1 MGAGVLLTIG
11 SLLYIIV
18 LAIVYFKKVK
28 LDSIENR
35 IFKRIII
42 SNIFGL
48 ILHLILFCLMLY
60 VGTESI
66 STIVVSKLYL
76 VYLITYMSLFTF
88 YVFAISAKEKVYI
101 VQNFKKIIAI
111 VVLIIAM
118 TSIFIFY
125 LPIQF
130 HDEIGKMYSYGL
142 AVQFVYVF
150 GFLMIMLNV
159 LFLLKNINQVLSKQ
173 YYPLFLYFLLG
184 LITTII
190 QYKYPYIQL
199 ITAKDTFIIFLMYF
213 TIENPDIKMAKDLA
227 YSKKIVEDSRDK
239 TMEMLDFMSSRLK
252 KLLNNMNN
260 IDSLDTDDPKE
271 IKKEFKSIQKQYLE
285 LTDDISGLIDLGKI
299 ESGYLELNKDEY
311 LTSDLSEDIKKILS
325 YSYKRQKVKTAI
337 EFDTDIPPVLYGDK
351 EKVEQMFLYTYEY
364 LVEIIKQGKLEI
376 KVDTIKVNNLCKL
389 KFILHSIDT
398 NIPSE
403 ESVEDIKYLK
413 VKKLAELINA
423 KFKYSDNNILEL
435 SIIQKVKDPYKLL
448 TQEIDN
454 ANIKYFNAQDKKVLI
469 ITNKIMD
476 TKELKLLLEPYHIEA
491 DSSRTFEE
499 AKEKMLGDTTYDLIF
514 IDDIIENKY
523 IMRKNPYEIKFLKKF
538 AGYEFKCIIMLRKRF
553 ADEYDYYFE
562 KGYDDYIVK
571 PIDKK
576 SLDNILIKYLKNK

>member
-48 ILHLILFCLMLY
+48 ILHLVLFCLMLY
-60 VGTESI
+60 VGTENVY
-66 STIVVSKLYL
+66 TIVVSKLYL

-125 LPIQF
+125 LPIEF
-130 HDEIGKMYSYGL
+130 HNEIGKMYSYGL

-199 ITAKDTFIIFLMYF
+199 ITAKDTFILFLMYF

-435 SIIQKVKDPYKLL
+435 SIIQKVKNPYKLL

-454 ANIKYFNAQDKKVLI
+454 TNIKYFNAQDKRVLI

>member
-60 VGTESI
+60 VGTENI

-125 LPIQF
+125 LPIEF

-351 EKVEQMFLYTYEY
+351 EKVEQMFLCTYEY

-389 KFILHSIDT
+389 KFIFHSIDN

-454 ANIKYFNAQDKKVLI
+454 TNIKYFNAQDKRVLI

>member
-1 MGAGVLLTIG
+1 MWNLVFLFTGLIFIVLLLVIFL
-11 SLLYIIV
+11 SKQRI
-18 LAIVYFKKVK
+18 KSKENKV
-28 LDSIENR
+28 
-35 IFKRIII
+35 F
-42 SNIFGL
+42 L
-48 ILHLILFCLMLY
+48 ILSILNLIGFII
-60 VGTESI
+60 EI
-66 STIVVSKLYL
+66 SLQIFVRKCGINYFIIDPLSKLYIMYIF
-76 VYLITYMSLFTF
+76 VWFSIFSIYTFLISNSDGTIGDYDYKLIKYTH
-88 YVFAISAKEKVYI
+88 
-101 VQNFKKIIAI
+101 I
-111 VVLIIAM
+111 VVIVIGVAVI
-118 TSIFIFY
+118 SIM
-125 LPIQF
+125 PI
-130 HDEIGKMYSYGL
+130 EKYYSNNEMYSYGM
-142 AVQFVYVF
+142 ATS
-150 GFLMIMLNV
+150 FLKIMLGAYIIV
-159 LFLLKNINQVLSKQ
+159 WLIRLLCNFKAIKQ
-173 YYPLFLYFLLG
+173 KKYYS
-184 LITTII
+184 IIITII
-190 QYKYPYIQL
+190 LLLANVIIQTINPTILIATFTMTYTCYIL
-199 ITAKDTFIIFLMYF
+199 FF

-239 TMEMLDFMSSRLK
+239 TMEMLDFMSLRLK

-299 ESGYLELNKDEY
+299 ESGYLELNKNEY

-325 YSYKRQKVKTAI
+325 YSYKRQKLKTTI

-389 KFILHSIDT
+389 KFIFHSIDT

-403 ESVEDIKYLK
+403 ESVENIKYLK

-448 TQEIDN
+448 TQEMDN
-454 ANIKYFNAQDKKVLI
+454 TNIKYFNAQDKRVLI

>member
-48 ILHLILFCLMLY
+48 ILHLVLFCLMLY

-88 YVFAISAKEKVYI
+88 YVFAISAKEKEYI

-125 LPIQF
+125 LPIEF
-130 HDEIGKMYSYGL
+130 HNEIGKMYSYGL

-184 LITTII
+184 LVTTIF

-285 LTDDISGLIDLGKI
+285 LTDDISGLINLGKI

-448 TQEIDN
+448 TQEMDN
-454 ANIKYFNAQDKKVLI
+454 TNIKYFNAQDKKVLI

>member
-60 VGTESI
+60 VGTENI

-125 LPIQF
+125 LPIEF

-454 ANIKYFNAQDKKVLI
+454 TNIKYFNAQDKRVLI